1 MLVAY
6 SDSEDEEDKP
16 STTCAAPAT
25 RAPPCHPRCSATL
38 PALRR
43 GAAPPPPVA
52 PAPPKKKQ
60 INLGQLLQQNDQE
73 LSLKEKLPANF
84 FDAPAE
90 RDAGEDDDAD
100 APPQKGWA
108 GLSALLPPPTARPK
122 STGGASSLYAR
133 AQKLGSG
140 RPKKLTLPPDPEAH
154 PNPEPEPHQAARRCS
169 SSWPSCAG
177 RKVCC
182 GSRGRAAASPSS
194 RWASSPPSSCS
205 ATGRGTH
212 ARPKRGR
219 RQLPPVTPADGIYL
233 RRGGRCVWRTV
244 VFKKVIS
251 KEEGFA
257 A

>member
-1 MLVAY
+1 MTSGSAIFPNLATSALSGSGAADRLAPDVHGEDPSWIAEGRHMLVAY

-84 FDAPAE
+84 FDTPAE

-140 RPKKLTLPPDPEAH
+140 RPKKLTLPPDPTPTPTPTLTPH
-154 PNPEPEPHQAARRCS
+154 PYPYRYPYCYRYPY
-169 SSWPSCAG
+169 PL
-177 RKVCC
+177 
-182 GSRGRAAASPSS
+182 P
-194 RWASSPPSSCS
+194 
-205 ATGRGTH
+205 
-212 ARPKRGR
+212 
-219 RQLPPVTPADGIYL
+219 LPPIPYPDPCSYPYSYPYPYPGPIP
-233 RRGGRCVWRTV
+233 
-244 VFKKVIS
+244 
-251 KEEGFA
+251 
-257 A
+257 